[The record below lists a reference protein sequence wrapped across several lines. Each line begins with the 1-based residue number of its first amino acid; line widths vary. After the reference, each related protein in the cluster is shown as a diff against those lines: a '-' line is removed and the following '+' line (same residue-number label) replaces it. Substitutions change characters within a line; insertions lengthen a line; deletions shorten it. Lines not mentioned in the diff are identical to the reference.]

1 MYAAIIHWN
10 YNVFIDLTQ
19 LLSFLYRLNVASY
32 RLTAPKDSD
41 NSSISQIFG
50 MEDKIDILEI
60 YTQWMN
66 TICKK
71 IHQIKY
77 AMHDLTNNE
86 ATIQGH
92 ASPPPPANPSLPPP
106 PPVKN
111 APLSWFT

>member
-1 MYAAIIHWN
+1 
-10 YNVFIDLTQ
+10 
-19 LLSFLYRLNVASY
+19 
-32 RLTAPKDSD
+32 
-41 NSSISQIFG
+41 

-86 ATIQGH
+86 AAKQGH
-92 ASPPPPANPSLPPP
+92 TSPPPATPPSPK
-106 PPVKN
+106 PVKN